1 MLPGAKRRADPTR
14 CRSAP
19 MTQEKHISRLRAK
32 AILKAVRGHP
42 APVAVAEIAKPSL
55 DKLCTSTPSAG
66 GTSLEGDG
74 SSTDDTTGFSTMPT
88 QTESISSSS
97 LGDEQEDEEE
107 ALPLGGS
114 YERFFLLRARAALLK
129 TQDCGTPR
137 LLGVLRTAAVLE
149 APLQDAPP
157 QARRRGAAGGGRRK
171 SGGSSA
177 AAATAAATAAAGPNV
192 ALEGPSGLAW
202 PAGPMPLQSWHPVFG
217 FPSIPI
223 ALPIAPPIAPPIEA
237 GALLQ
242 AAQAA
247 EAAEVAS
254 TSRSLRSEAPA
265 FVPTLNAWEMEDLAA
280 ACGAPGWEP
289 MLGLDC
295 TPDPEPVLPVFGA
308 LRAEALARAQA
319 FAQVQCQSTSKIN
332 MKSRPAWAVPEQL
345 QHKAA
350 SPGDGARAAQEGP
363 VPQAERSERAA
374 ALLEE
379 LTMALRPEVP
389 CAPLRCD
396 LMVEPEAAATVKVE
410 AESETEAEA
419 KVITEAEA
427 ELKVVM
433 EARVEAEAEVEA
445 VMEAKAEAE
454 VEVFTEA
461 KAEAE
466 VKAVTEARAEAEAEI
481 ITEAKA
487 EAEVVTEAKAEAE
500 VEVFTEAK
508 AEPEVQ
514 VADSH
519 HGDSGPDRISCVLAL
534 LVLALWA
541 IFGGGSRGQE
551 DTHFVQAGSIAPR
564 T

>member
-237 GALLQ
+237 
-242 AAQAA
+242 AQAA

-461 KAEAE
+461 KAE
-466 VKAVTEARAEAEAEI
+466 
-481 ITEAKA
+481 
-487 EAEVVTEAKAEAE
+487 
-500 VEVFTEAK
+500 
-508 AEPEVQ
+508 PEVQ